1 MIFYSIFCTQ
11 TESILPT
18 PVGEIRPYFELWK
31 VRMFDT
37 FLCPAPFTGTFP
49 ECLDHIKSH
58 FHGRLEKHGTES
70 NSYESVANWLQS
82 VTSVTTPTTEGKS
95 SRHSTRHN
103 ASFTRHR
110 DG

>member
-1 MIFYSIFCTQ
+1 MLYYSIFCAD
-11 TESILPT
+11 TESIWPV

-31 VRMFDT
+31 VRMFDK
-37 FLCPAPFTGTFP
+37 FLCPSPFTGNFQ
-49 ECLDHIKSH
+49 ECLDHVKAH
-58 FHGRLEKHGTES
+58 FHGRLEKHGDT
-70 NSYESVANWLQS
+70 NSHDAVANWLQS
-82 VTSVTTPTTEGKS
+82 VTSVTTLTTEGKS